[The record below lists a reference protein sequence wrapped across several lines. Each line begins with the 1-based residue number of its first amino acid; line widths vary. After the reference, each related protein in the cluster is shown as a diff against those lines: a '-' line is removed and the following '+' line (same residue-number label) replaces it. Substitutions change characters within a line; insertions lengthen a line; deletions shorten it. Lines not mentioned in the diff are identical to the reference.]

1 MNAVQLLWSFDGRI
15 GRIAY
20 AAGSLLN
27 LILMFIAL
35 AIVTHGTLGSRGA
48 FSMMLGSTLPLI
60 IMMALCCWAQLALA
74 AKRLQD
80 LGINGLF
87 SLLLLIHV
95 VGMIVIVALLIPPG
109 EDNDNLYGP
118 GAPSTRSSAS
128 AHLSRDRPVY
138 GNQEGHSHEPTHA
151 ALVV

>member
-1 MNAVQLLWSFDGRI
+1 MNPLKLLWSFDGRI

-35 AIVTHGTLGSRGA
+35 AIVTHRTLGSSGA
-48 FSMMLGSTLPLI
+48 FSMMLGSTLPLL

-87 SLLLLIHV
+87 SLLLLIPV

-118 GAPSTRSSAS
+118 GAPSAS
-128 AHLSRDRPVY
+128 ALAPEHQ
-138 GNQEGHSHEPTHA
+138 G
-151 ALVV
+151 